1 MHTENANSQLTSQV
15 LSCPDF
21 IASITAVLMPAINTV
36 LDQAL
41 EKAAA
46 LANSPTMSKENF
58 CAANGISSS
67 LLEKWIANGVVLLA
81 PTPTTKVTR
90 TSTCKKTG
98 VTRTNVMEKHGNA
111 LINVAAW
118 REKNRQHAV
127 NCRYIKR

>member
-1 MHTENANSQLTSQV
+1 MHTENANSQLTSQI
-15 LSCPDF
+15 LAAPDF
-21 IASITAVLMPAINTV
+21 IASIAAQLMPAINIA
-36 LDQAL
+36 LDQAV

-46 LANSPTMSKENF
+46 IANCPTMSKENF

-90 TSTCKKTG
+90 TIICKETG
-98 VTRTNVMEKHGNA
+98 KSRKDVMEKHGNA

>member
-1 MHTENANSQLTSQV
+1 MHPENANSQLTSQM
-15 LSCPDF
+15 LASPDF
-21 IASITAVLMPAINTV
+21 ITSIAAQLIPAINIA
-36 LDQAL
+36 LDQAVQ
-41 EKAAA
+41 KAAA
-46 LANSPTMSKENF
+46 IANCPTMSKENF

-90 TSTCKKTG
+90 TIICKETG
-98 VTRTNVMEKHGNA
+98 KSRKDVMEKHGNA